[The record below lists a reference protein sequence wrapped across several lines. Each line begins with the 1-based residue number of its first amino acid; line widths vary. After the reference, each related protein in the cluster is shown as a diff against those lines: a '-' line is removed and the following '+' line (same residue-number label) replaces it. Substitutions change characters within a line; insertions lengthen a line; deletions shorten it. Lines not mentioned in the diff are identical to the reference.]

1 MSDSYLLKLYD
12 KISEYVDDEI
22 LDEADELFTVDGD
35 TPGDLIPNEYYIW
48 VSRKYLENNDSL
60 S

>member
-12 KISEYVDDEI
+12 KIAEYVDDEI
-22 LDEADELFTVDGD
+22 LDEADELFAIDD
-35 TPGDLIPNEYYIW
+35 TPGVIIPDEYYIW